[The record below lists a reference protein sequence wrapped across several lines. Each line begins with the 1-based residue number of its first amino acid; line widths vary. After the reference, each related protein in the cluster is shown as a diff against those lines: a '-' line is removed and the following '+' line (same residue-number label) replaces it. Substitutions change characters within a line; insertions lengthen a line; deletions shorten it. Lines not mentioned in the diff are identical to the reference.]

1 MDVQHLSE
9 ADLHLVFGL
18 LLKKKRTPSQ
28 ERKVLSILRSEM
40 DLPAKLEA
48 IVKVSRVQVLEIGG
62 AQANFPGCSLPSLS
76 VDAITHIRSDTLWTY
91 EVGAKTQLPAVL
103 ISAAAYDIEWKDV
116 Q

>member
-28 ERKVLSILRSEM
+28 ERKVLSILRSEL
-40 DLPAKLEA
+40 DLPAKIEA

-62 AQANFPGCSLPSLS
+62 AQADGHADAAQSPDARKKTGNGSRPSS
-76 VDAITHIRSDTLWTY
+76 STSTPR
-91 EVGAKTQLPAVL
+91 
-103 ISAAAYDIEWKDV
+103 
-116 Q
+116 